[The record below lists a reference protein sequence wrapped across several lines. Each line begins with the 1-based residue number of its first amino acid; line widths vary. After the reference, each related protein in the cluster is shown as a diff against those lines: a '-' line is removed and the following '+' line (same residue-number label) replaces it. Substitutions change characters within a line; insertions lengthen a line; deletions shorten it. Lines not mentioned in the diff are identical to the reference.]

1 MKLQNRATISE
12 VARRA
17 GVSVA
22 TVSRALNAPDKL
34 QPETLR
40 RVQQAIAETG
50 YLVNALARGLV
61 SRRSRTVGVLIPTLT
76 NPIFAASTEAAQDV
90 LHERGYNVVV
100 GSYGYDAA
108 VEAELV
114 TGFLERR
121 VDGLILTGVS
131 RDPAIYRQI
140 EDAGTAYVVTWEL
153 DPSGAHPC
161 VSFSNRKAAVAMVS
175 YLASLGHRR
184 IGLVLGRTANNDRTA
199 ARLVGYRA
207 ALNDLGIP
215 FDPAYVVET
224 DMRLEDGRTATD
236 RLLTLPAP
244 PTAIFC
250 ANDVLAIGALMEARS
265 RRLPVPDALSIAGF
279 DDLDFAR
286 YVSPELTTVR
296 VPSDDMGRRAARL
309 ILDLVE
315 AGSHRTVVE
324 LPADII
330 VRESTGPALAGSRS
344 SA

>member
-1 MKLQNRATISE
+1 M
-12 VARRA
+12 
-17 GVSVA
+17 SVA
-22 TVSRALNAPDKL
+22 TVSRALNSPRKV

-50 YLVNALARGLV
+50 YIVNALARGLV

-90 LHERGYNVVV
+90 LHAQGYNVVV
-100 GSYGYDAA
+100 GSYNYDAA

-121 VDGLILTGVS
+121 VEGLVLTGVA
-131 RDPAIYRQI
+131 RDEAVYRQI
-140 EDAGTAYVVTWEL
+140 RDAGTPYVVTWEL
-153 DPSGAHPC
+153 DPTGTHPC

-184 IGLVLGRTANNDRTA
+184 IGLILGRTANNDRTA
-199 ARLVGYRA
+199 SRLAGYQA
-207 ALNDLGIP
+207 ALHDLGIP
-215 FDPAYVVET
+215 FEPAYVVET

-236 RLLTLPAP
+236 RLLSLPEP

-265 RRLPVPDALSIAGF
+265 RRLPVPEALSIAGF

-286 YVSPELTTVR
+286 YVTPELTTIR
-296 VPSDDMGRRAARL
+296 VPSADMGQRAARL
-309 ILDLVE
+309 ILDLVR
-315 AGSHRTVVE
+315 AGAQRTVVE
-324 LPADII
+324 LPADLI
-330 VRESTGPALAGSRS
+330 VRESTAPPPLKAS
-344 SA
+344 